1 MRILKFI
8 GCLLALT
15 NMSIAQLSP
24 TADQVL
30 EMRAALEQHIEAQ
43 TGQGGGHP
51 RIGGLVRLAFHDCV
65 GGCDGCVNLAN
76 PDNDGLRPYIRDLE
90 DVYANF
96 EGIIS
101 RADFWQL
108 AGLEALERAAGT
120 DRPDIPFLVGRIDC
134 STSPD
139 TSDVEAF
146 PTNGGHGNLGNV
158 LDFFQSGFNLGERDA
173 VAILGAHTLGR
184 ARTGAS
190 GFNGPWVRNED
201 LFDNAYYRDL
211 LDENLM
217 WIQTNINP
225 TGEDRWQ
232 WVHGRAG
239 GRRGKRQAGGGGP
252 MMLNS
257 DMCLVK
263 DITADSDGRSSC
275 NYFSCADSPTFSIV
289 EEYANNNALWVSE
302 YSRAH
307 TIMTSNGYGEGD
319 LASVAEAIMVGNPEE
334 QPLNTD
340 EEAEEEE
347 LIEVI
352 DAIMTGGTNEG
363 EQPPRGGSGGRRGS
377 GLRRGGPGRGGAGG
391 RRRQR

>member
-1 MRILKFI
+1 MRMLCLI
-8 GCLLALT
+8 GCLMALST
-15 NMSIAQLSP
+15 QITRAQLSP
-24 TADQVL
+24 TPDQVI
-30 EMRAALEQHIEAQ
+30 EMRAALEQHIEGL
-43 TGQGGGHP
+43 TGPGGDHP

-76 PDNDGLRPYIRDLE
+76 PDNAGLRPYIRDLE
-90 DVYANF
+90 VVYANF
-96 EGIIS
+96 DDVIS

-108 AGLEALERAAGT
+108 AGLEALDRASET
-120 DRPDIPFLVGRIDC
+120 DSPDIPFLVGRVDC

-139 TSDVEAF
+139 TSDLEAF

-158 LDFFQSGFNLGERDA
+158 LDFFQSEFNLGERDA
-173 VAILGAHTLGR
+173 VALLGAHTLGR

-190 GFNGPWVRNED
+190 GFNGPWVGNPD

-211 LDENLM
+211 LNENLM

-232 WVHGRAG
+232 WVHGRAPG
-239 GRRGKRQAGGGGP
+239 GPRGKRQVAGGGP

-263 DITADSDGRSSC
+263 DITVDSDGRSSC
-275 NYFSCADSPTFSIV
+275 NYFSCADSPTLSIV

-307 TIMTSNGYGEGD
+307 AIMTSNGYNSDD
-319 LASVAEAIMVGNPEE
+319 LRIPGTNVDDDS
-334 QPLNTD
+334 D
-340 EEAEEEE
+340 EEEE
-347 LIEVI
+347 EIIE
-352 DAIMTGGTNEG
+352 AIEAILAAGRPQGG
-363 EQPPRGGSGGRRGS
+363 QPRRGRR
-377 GLRRGGPGRGGAGG
+377 PGR
-391 RRRQR
+391 